1 MKIIRI
7 TNKRRRHFLEA
18 LAEFG
23 NVTLA
28 ARAAAVS
35 RRGIYNH
42 READASFAA
51 AWEEAEQV
59 AADRLEAEAW
69 RRGVEG
75 IPEPLV
81 SAGRLVRDDA
91 DQPLIVQ
98 RYSDQLLLAL
108 LRAHKPEKF
117 RERSA
122 VEIDISDRLAERL
135 EAARRRSVA
144 KPEPVLELKA
154 DEIPD

>member
-1 MKIIRI
+1 MKKLSITIR
-7 TNKRRRHFLEA
+7 RQQRFLDA
-18 LAEFG
+18 LSEMG

-28 ARAAAVS
+28 ARAAGVS
-35 RRGIYNH
+35 RSGIYTR
-42 READASFAA
+42 RELDDGFAT
-51 AWEEAEQV
+51 AWEEAEQI

-75 IPEPLV
+75 MPEWLV
-81 SAGRLVRDDA
+81 SAGRLVRDDS

-108 LRAHKPEKF
+108 LWAHKPEKF

-122 VEIDISDRLAERL
+122 VEIDICDRLAERL